1 MTAGSSDSSRRRPTH
16 TPVARVAV
24 AHNTLDLRGGADA
37 VCLHACEALARDHE
51 VTLLTLSHP
60 PLSELDALFDTDA
73 AGVAT
78 LTPPGSRAL
87 GRAFAAAARRVGP
100 QLPARSVLLDRLLAR
115 RRGEFDLVV
124 STANE
129 FAVAGPSVQ
138 YVHYPQFRA
147 TGDGE
152 GGLGDRLWSWLA
164 VPDGLPADARLLANS
179 SYTASAVERR
189 YGRRPSVLHPPVD
202 PVEGGPEWADRED
215 GVVILGRL
223 APDKRT
229 LTALEIVDRARERGA
244 DLSVHVV
251 GTAAPAYRG
260 YADRVTAA
268 VAERPYASLHRDA
281 TRERLEE
288 LLVSNR
294 YGLSAK
300 PGEHFGMAVAE
311 YVAAGMVAFAPDSG
325 GQRDVLDGDPDRLYG
340 SPAEAARLLAAAAER
355 GDRPR
360 RPRDR
365 FRRERFHDR
374 LRAVVRERLP
384 EPARRRHTT

>member
-1 MTAGSSDSSRRRPTH
+1 M
-16 TPVARVAV
+16 ARVAV
-24 AHNTLDLRGGADA
+24 VHNTLDLRGGADA
-37 VCLHACEALARDHE
+37 VCLHACEALARNHD
-51 VTLLTLSHP
+51 VTLVTLSHP

-73 AGVAT
+73 AGVDVV
-78 LTPPGSRAL
+78 TPPAGRAL
-87 GRAFAAAARRVGP
+87 GRVLAAAAPRVGP
-100 QLPARSVLLDRLLAR
+100 QLPARSALLDRLLAR

-129 FAVAGPSVQ
+129 FDVPGPSVQ

-147 TGDGE
+147 AADDE
-152 GGLGDRLWSWLA
+152 GGLGNRLWSRLA
-164 VPDGLPADARLLANS
+164 VSDGLPDDARLLANS
-179 SYTASAVERR
+179 SYTAAAVERR
-189 YGRRPSVLHPPVD
+189 YGRTPSVLHPPVD
-202 PVEGGPEWADRED
+202 PIEGAAEWPDRED

-229 LTALEIVDRARERGA
+229 LAALELVDRARERGA

-251 GTAAPAYRG
+251 GTAAPAYRE
-260 YADRVTAA
+260 YAERVAAA
-268 VAERPYASLHRDA
+268 VAERPHARLHRDA
-281 TRERLEE
+281 SRAELERL
-288 LLVSNR
+288 LTSNK

-340 SPAEAARLLAAAAER
+340 SPAEGATLLAAAVER

-360 RPRDR
+360 RARDR
-365 FRRERFHDR
+365 FRHERFHDR
-374 LRAVVRERLP
+374 FRAVVRETLP
-384 EPARRRHTT
+384 DAARRRHTT